1 MKVPRPAA
9 KLPADSVPVKILLAG
24 ELELIG
30 YRVDAS
36 PTSSRP
42 LPLTL
47 WWWGVQPAAKD
58 WTACFHLTPLSKARE
73 LLGQMD
79 QAITAHAYPPTVW
92 SAGEVVED
100 HVQISV
106 ANLQAG
112 RYAVWMG
119 LYSSATQERV
129 TVEAGAGEVS
139 EDRAR
144 LLEFQIGP

>member
-1 MKVPRPAA
+1 MREQEDV
-9 KLPADSVPVKILLAG
+9 
-24 ELELIG
+24 
-30 YRVDAS
+30 
-36 PTSSRP
+36 
-42 LPLTL
+42 
-47 WWWGVQPAAKD
+47 
-58 WTACFHLTPLSKARE
+58 TPLSKDRE

-100 HVQISV
+100 HVRISA

-119 LYSSATQERV
+119 LYSPATLERV
-129 TVEAGAGEVS
+129 AVEAGAGEVI